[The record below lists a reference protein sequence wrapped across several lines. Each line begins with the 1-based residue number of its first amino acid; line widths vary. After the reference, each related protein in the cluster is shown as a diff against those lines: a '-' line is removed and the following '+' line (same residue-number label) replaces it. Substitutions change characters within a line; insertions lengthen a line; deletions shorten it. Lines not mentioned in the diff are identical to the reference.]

1 MKWTVKLVAEV
12 VDGKQIEHEIATME
26 RADGIS
32 PATVGL
38 TIAKGKG
45 ILESLQ
51 KEIVTPQV
59 QQHGASI
66 PSCPR
71 CARAYRTKGYYPS
84 TLRSVHGKVG
94 MRIRR
99 LRGCSCAGSQSCS
112 FSTQFTNKNPITPE
126 LRYLTA
132 KMAAQDGPARVLL
145 GSYGSAS
152 SVIVPHRRSTIL
164 RYDSRAENAGA
175 TSPRRATPC
184 YGLPSHPAACRFPT
198 SCNKASWRLSSRR
211 AKQSNS

>member
-1 MKWTVKLVAEV
+1 MVPAFHRDHDAEGYIARRVIIRLLFDPFTVKWA
-12 VDGKQIEHEIATME
+12 
-26 RADGIS
+26 
-32 PATVGL
+32 
-38 TIAKGKG
+38 
-45 ILESLQ
+45 
-51 KEIVTPQV
+51 
-59 QQHGASI
+59 
-66 PSCPR
+66 
-71 CARAYRTKGYYPS
+71 CA
-84 TLRSVHGKVG
+84 
-94 MRIRR
+94 RR
-99 LRGCSCAGSQSCS
+99 LRGCSCAGSQSRS
-112 FSTQFTNKNPITPE
+112 FSTLFTNKNPITPE

-152 SVIVPHRRSTIL
+152 SVIVRHRRSTIL

-211 AKQSNS
+211 AKPSNS